1 MKINETFGTGS
12 RIIWYFLLLCFRLLN
27 ETKGS
32 LLDDEKLVNTL
43 QTSKT
48 TSQEVTEQLAT
59 SEQTEAKID
68 SAREVSYKK
77 KATNFFFNLKD

>member
-1 MKINETFGTGS
+1 MGKIKSKNFWFIKKIFGS
-12 RIIWYFLLLCFRLLN
+12 FQILFSYFCFRLLN

-59 SEQTEAKID
+59 SEMTEAKID
-68 SAREVSYKK
+68 SAREVS
-77 KATNFFFNLKD
+77 D